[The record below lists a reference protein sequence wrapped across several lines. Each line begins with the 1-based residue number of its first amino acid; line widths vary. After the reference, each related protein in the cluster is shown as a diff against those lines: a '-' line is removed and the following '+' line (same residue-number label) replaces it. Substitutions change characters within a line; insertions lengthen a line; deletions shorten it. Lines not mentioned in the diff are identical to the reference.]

1 MLLVP
6 TSLHV
11 ILSQQLQGAYVL
23 MHSRATLLVAFSHF
37 HHDVQITFCLIVNVD
52 RTKAAQL
59 RRAPTIP
66 EGSGDHRVGRAIQP
80 HNENRPPF
88 RHSEHFYLGFSKNNV

>member
-6 TSLHV
+6 TSLQL

-23 MHSRATLLVAFSHF
+23 MHSRTTLLVAFSHF
-37 HHDVQITFCLIVNVD
+37 HHDVHFTFCLILNDD

-59 RRAPTIP
+59 TRAPTIP
-66 EGSGDHRVGRAIQP
+66 EGSGDRRVGRAIQP

-88 RHSEHFYLGFSKNNV
+88 RHCEHFYF